1 MAVTQ
6 NTYTGNGS
14 TTNYSFTFPY
24 LEETD
29 IKVALNGTLTTAYT
43 LANAT
48 TISFASP
55 PANGTAIR
63 IYRSTNNDSLQA
75 TFYPGSAIRSQDLN
89 ENFLQALYSVQ
100 EAGGS
105 ALSINGGT
113 MLGNLDMGGNKVV
126 NLGSGVNPGDAVNK
140 SQLDAT
146 QNYNNAQLAA
156 SVAAAQTQ
164 ATNAANSAQSATTA
178 QQQASQEAANSATS
192 ATTASAAAA
201 SSQSNATAAAA
212 SAASAASFA
221 GNTIFFGF
229 SRNQN
234 GNLILT
240 YSSPAENTTYE
251 TSSYEYKSGSQ
262 WFIGSNDI
270 LHTSGPL
277 LGTPKVSFN
286 ASGHL
291 LLTA

>member
-55 PANGTAIR
+55 PTNGTAIR

-126 NLGSGVNPGDAVNK
+126 NLGSGVNPGDAVTK

-164 ATNAANSAQSATTA
+164 ANNAANSA
-178 QQQASQEAANSATS
+178 
-192 ATTASAAAA
+192 ASAAAFESSAAQSEINA
-201 SSQSNATAAAA
+201 SGFATAASNSANAASASANSAAA

-240 YSSPAENTTYE
+240 YSSPAENTTYA

-270 LHTSGPL
+270 LYTSGPL
-277 LGTPKVSFN
+277 LGTPKVSFS